1 MKNFLLSK
9 KQSITVAASGLVS
22 VLMVAGI
29 VYSATTISTNV
40 NTGGTLTV
48 SGASTLTGTVAVAS
62 STPSDTAMVSVQGN
76 VYIAGNLMNVSNI
89 TATGTLSVTGA
100 STLTGAITTGST
112 LGVSTSTPFAL
123 VGNSLAVQGS
133 VYLSGALVN
142 VSNVTATGTLAVTGA
157 TTLSST
163 LGVTGLTTLG
173 YASSTGGISISTG
186 ANSLMVSGTATTTG
200 SSGQF
205 ATQGFIGAGG
215 TSTPAAE
222 LSATSAA
229 TTTLYLDTSGT
240 KKGSCIELV
249 RSHDG
254 VVFRLSVGTTT
265 LDNFNTTVLLV
276 EAGACK

>member
-48 SGASTLTGTVAVAS
+48 SGASTLTGAVAVAS
-62 STPSDTAMVSVQGN
+62 STPSDTAMISVQGN

-133 VYLSGALVN
+133 AYISGALVN
-142 VSNVTATGTLAVTGA
+142 VSNITATGTLAVTGA

-173 YASSTGGISISTG
+173 FASSSGISISTG

-249 RSHDG
+249 RSTDG
-254 VVFRLSVGTTT
+254 TVFRLYVGTTT
-265 LDNFNTTVLLV
+265 LNNFNTTVLQV
-276 EAGACK
+276 EAGSCK